1 MHRSSYHEGT
11 AQEGISVKG
20 GGAARL
26 LERAQRN
33 RLVQSGTREDLP
45 REVVSQ
51 LTVSSDGDL
60 SMCMER
66 I

>member
-11 AQEGISVKG
+11 AQEGISAKG

-33 RLVQSGTREDLP
+33 RLVQSGTGEDLL